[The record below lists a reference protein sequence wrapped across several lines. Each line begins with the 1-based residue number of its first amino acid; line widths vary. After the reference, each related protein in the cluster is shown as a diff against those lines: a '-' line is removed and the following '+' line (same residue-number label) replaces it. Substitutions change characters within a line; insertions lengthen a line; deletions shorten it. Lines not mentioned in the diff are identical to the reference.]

1 MSHPDPLGP
10 QLPLALRYPPDQRL
24 ETWLDVSAGGIPGR
38 LALLAT
44 GESRDPVL
52 LQGANGTGKTHLLL
66 ATCAA
71 AEAVG
76 RSARYVA
83 LARLRG
89 HARIAF
95 EGLEHADLVAVD
107 GVDEIAGS
115 RDDEVALFDLHNRV
129 RDAGASLLYAA
140 RHTPASLP
148 LTLPDL
154 RSRLAQCTLASLPS
168 LDDDGRAEVL
178 RQRAASRGL
187 AFDAAAL
194 DWLLTRC
201 SRDLSDL
208 AAMFERL
215 DRASLA
221 AQRRITVPFLR
232 QVLGAEGGCA
242 DVAV

>member
-1 MSHPDPLGP
+1 MNQPDPLGP

-24 ETWLDVSAGGIPGR
+24 ETWLDMAAGGIPER
-38 LALLAT
+38 LAVLAS
-44 GESRDPVL
+44 GDARDPIY
-52 LQGANGTGKTHLLL
+52 LQGGNGTGKTHLLL

-71 AEAVG
+71 AEAAG
-76 RSARYVA
+76 RSVRYVA
-83 LARLRG
+83 LAHLRG
-89 HARIAF
+89 HARKAF
-95 EGLEHADLVAVD
+95 EGLEHAALVAVD

-129 RDAGASLLYAA
+129 RDAGACLLYAA
-140 RHTPASLP
+140 RQTPASLA

-154 RSRLAQCTLASLPS
+154 RSRLAQCTLVPLPT

-178 RQRAASRGL
+178 RRRAASRGL
-187 AFDAAAL
+187 AFDAAAM

-208 AAMFERL
+208 AVVFERL

-221 AQRRITVPFLR
+221 AQRRVTVPFLR
-232 QVLGAEGGCA
+232 QVLEKVSAGNE
-242 DVAV
+242 

>member
-1 MSHPDPLGP
+1 MSQPDPLGP

-24 ETWLDVSAGGIPGR
+24 DTWLDVAAGGIPGR

-44 GESRDPVL
+44 GDAGDPIF

-71 AEAVG
+71 AEVAG

-89 HARIAF
+89 HARRAF
-95 EGLEHADLVAVD
+95 EGLDHAALVAVD

-115 RDDEVALFDLHNRV
+115 GDDEVALFDLHNRAC
-129 RDAGASLLYAA
+129 DAGALLLYAA
-140 RHTPASLP
+140 RQTPASLP

-154 RSRLAQCTLASLPS
+154 RSRLAQCTLVALPS

-208 AAMFERL
+208 AARFERL

-221 AQRRITVPFLR
+221 AQRRVTVPFLR
-232 QVLGAEGGCA
+232 QVLGTEGGGGE
-242 DVAV
+242 VAV